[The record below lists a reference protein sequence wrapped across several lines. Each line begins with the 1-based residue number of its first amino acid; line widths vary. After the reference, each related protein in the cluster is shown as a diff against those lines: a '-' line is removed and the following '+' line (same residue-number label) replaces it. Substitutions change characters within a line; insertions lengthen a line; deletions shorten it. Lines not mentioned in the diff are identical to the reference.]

1 MSSPLRVLF
10 AAAEVVPYAKVGGL
24 ADVAGA
30 LPKALAESGVDVRII
45 MPLYGSIAKKQ
56 HGLRKVPHM
65 PPIAVPPQ
73 GHKAT
78 FWRAT
83 VPDSEVEILFVE
95 NRTFF
100 GRTGIY
106 AHPKTGQ
113 GYDDNGLRFSFYSR
127 SVMEYLRQA
136 DWIPHILHGND
147 YHCGLIPVY
156 LRMRY
161 DQHPVLRNMKTV
173 FSIHNLAYQ
182 GRFPMDLFPRLDL
195 PDHLVQP
202 MGAMEFFGEIN
213 FMKAGLIFSDVLNT
227 VSQRYAQEIQSS
239 GEYGVG
245 LEGVL
250 RSRSS
255 DLYGI
260 LNGVDYSR
268 WNPRTDD
275 LIAHPY
281 SDDDLSGKEKNKVAV
296 LKAFGLP
303 QMTGRVPLVGMISR
317 LADQKGFDLLLEK
330 IEQILQHDLQLVILG
345 TGQKEYHRR
354 LQRAAE
360 NHPQKLGLSL
370 TFDNALAHQI
380 EAGAD
385 LFLMPSR
392 YEPCGLN
399 QMYSLRYGTIPVVR
413 STGGLADTI
422 TDLDEDPEKGNGF
435 AFQDY
440 DAGAMLEAMVRAI
453 RVYADQDGWL
463 RIVKRAMAFDFSWAR
478 SAERYRQ
485 LYHQALQK

>member
-1 MSSPLRVLF
+1 MSGSVRVLF

-30 LPKALAESGVDVRII
+30 LPKALAALGLDVRVI
-45 MPLYGSIAKKQ
+45 MPLYGSISKKDFAIQ
-56 HGLRKVPHM
+56 KLKEL
-65 PPIAVPPQ
+65 PPLAVPPD
-73 GHKAT
+73 GKKAVLWQT
-78 FWRAT
+78 T
-83 VPDSEVEILFVE
+83 LPGSEVKILFVE
-95 NRTFF
+95 NRALF

-106 AHPKTGQ
+106 SHPRTGQ
-113 GYDDNGLRFSFYSR
+113 GYDDNAQRFGFYNRAVLEALRGS
-127 SVMEYLRQA
+127 
-136 DWIPHILHGND
+136 DWIPQIIHGND

-161 DQHPVLRNMKTV
+161 GDDPNLAGIRTV

-182 GRFPMDLFPRLDL
+182 GRFPMDDFSGLDL
-195 PDHLVQP
+195 PEELAHP
-202 MGAMEFFGEIN
+202 MGALEYYGEIN
-213 FMKAGLIFSDVLNT
+213 YMKAGLIFSDVLNT
-227 VSQRYAQEIQSS
+227 VSEKYAQEIQSS
-239 GEYGVG
+239 GEYGAG

-250 RSRSS
+250 QSRSA

-268 WNPRTDD
+268 WNPETDP
-275 LIAHPY
+275 LIDHPY
-281 SDDDLSGKEKNKVAV
+281 SQEDLTGKEKNKAAL
-296 LKAFGLP
+296 LKAFHLP
-303 QMTGRVPLVGMISR
+303 ESANRIPLVGMISR

-330 IEQILQHDLQLVILG
+330 AEQILQLDLQLVILG

-354 LQRAAE
+354 LEQVAKKYPR
-360 NHPQKLGLSL
+360 KLGLAL

-385 LFLMPSR
+385 MFLIPSR

-413 STGGLADTI
+413 STGGLADTVI
-422 TDLDEDPEKGNGF
+422 DLDGSPERGNGF

-440 DAGAMLEAMVRAI
+440 DAEAMLDALTRAI
-453 RVYADQDGWL
+453 RAYADQNGWQAL
-463 RIVKRAMAFDFSWAR
+463 VRRAMGFDFSWAR
-478 SAERYRQ
+478 SAERYRE
-485 LYHQALQK
+485 LYQKALHK